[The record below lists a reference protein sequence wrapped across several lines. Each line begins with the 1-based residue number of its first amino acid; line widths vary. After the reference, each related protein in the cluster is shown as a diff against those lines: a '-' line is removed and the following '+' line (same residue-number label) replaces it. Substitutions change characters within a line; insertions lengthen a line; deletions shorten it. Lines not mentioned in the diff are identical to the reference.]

1 MPNDPTQNGA
11 REVVVNANL
20 TTQAPSAVSPADQ
33 AESEDAA
40 EENQDLE
47 GAFKRIEHLETE
59 LKSVNTEMDCKI
71 HGEFDAIRRYVDRA
85 IEHDRLKKRP

>member
-1 MPNDPTQNGA
+1 MSDDAET
-11 REVVVNANL
+11 RVEVNAKLTNKEAVQGDKQNENTEESNDEANL
-20 TTQAPSAVSPADQ
+20 ETM
-33 AESEDAA
+33 
-40 EENQDLE
+40 L
-47 GAFKRIEHLETE
+47 KRITRLEDE

>member
-1 MPNDPTQNGA
+1 MSDDAET
-11 REVVVNANL
+11 RVEVNAKL
-20 TTQAPSAVSPADQ
+20 TTKDEVQGDEQNKKTENLDSGAKLESAMQ
-33 AESEDAA
+33 RITQLES
-40 EENQDLE
+40 
-47 GAFKRIEHLETE
+47 E